1 MTRPPMSRAAAAL
14 LRALMARTGVER
26 DRILLSEAHSTDWQ
40 SLTFTGEQ
48 HRLLLHL
55 AGSEAESACAR
66 LMDGLEDAE
75 FSLPGHTV
83 ADIRAER
90 RPGTDDRSIIVA
102 VEALTIAE

>member
-1 MTRPPMSRAAAAL
+1 MTRLPMSRAAAAL
-14 LRALMARTGVER
+14 LRALIARTGVDR

-55 AGSEAESACAR
+55 AGPDAQSALLR
-66 LMDGLEDAE
+66 LTDGLEVAE
-75 FSLPGHTV
+75 FSLPGHIV
-83 ADIRAER
+83 ADIRAES
-90 RPGTDDRSIIVA
+90 RPLDDRSVTVA

>member
-1 MTRPPMSRAAAAL
+1 MSRAAAAL
-14 LRALMARTGVER
+14 LRALIARSRVDS
-26 DRILLSEAHSTDWQ
+26 DRILLSEADSTDWQ

-55 AGSEAESACAR
+55 VGADAETACLR
-66 LMDGLEDAE
+66 LTDSLEDAE
-75 FSLPGHTV
+75 FSLPGHIV

-90 RPGTDDRSIIVA
+90 RPATGDGSIIVA

>member
-1 MTRPPMSRAAAAL
+1 MSRAAAAL
-14 LRALMARTGVER
+14 LRALIARTGVDG
-26 DRILLSEAHSTDWQ
+26 DRILLSEADSTDWQ

-55 AGSEAESACAR
+55 VGPDAELACRR
-66 LMDGLEDAE
+66 LTDGLEDAD
-75 FSLPGHTV
+75 FSLPGHIV

-90 RPGTDDRSIIVA
+90 RSATGDGSIIIA